1 MDLIPTAREK
11 LMKNIRQIE
20 DAVADY
26 KRGKNDDPEY
36 FASLC
41 EVQRKL
47 YRELERLNYEESN

>member
-1 MDLIPTAREK
+1 
-11 LMKNIRQIE
+11 MKNIRQIE